1 MDAGIRQ
8 YAVKLVKPV
17 MQTSKDRR
25 VSHAAVVKNKRLGPA
40 LALRKLQQELR
51 HETKIQTNSGKRGYR
66 KRSRQRSDPTS
77 SKRAHAKS
85 DGTIL
90 TLLLRSA
97 ARHF

>member
-17 MQTSKDRR
+17 TQTSKDRR

-51 HETKIQTNSGKRGYR
+51 HETKIQSTVGKEATGSGRVSAPIR
-66 KRSRQRSDPTS
+66 LHRN
-77 SKRAHAKS
+77 A
-85 DGTIL
+85 L
-90 TLLLRSA
+90 TPKAMELY
-97 ARHF
+97 